1 MHFITFVKTT
11 GQVIDYRQDSS
22 VPPYW
27 TESSLRS
34 AVSNDR
40 NFAEDDID
48 TLAFDALPQYEANFK
63 GPLTPNEHAY
73 DAANNI
79 LKNNPAYV
87 APVVERRWNIGD
99 VMSQLSLAEKT
110 KFINNMTPTVV
121 TAKEELKTPRNL
133 VDTTGVLQFLVDS
146 GDISQD
152 SMSKILA

>member
-22 VPPYW
+22 IPPYW
-27 TESSLRS
+27 TEASLRN

-40 NFAEDDID
+40 NIAESDID
-48 TLAFDALPQYEANFK
+48 TRVFDVLPQYGAEFN
-63 GPLTPNEHAY
+63 GPLMPNEHSY
-73 DAANNI
+73 DAENNI

-87 APVVERRWNIGD
+87 APIFERRWRIND

-121 TAKEELKTPRNL
+121 TAKDELKTPRNFA
-133 VDTTGVLQFLVDS
+133 DTTEVLQFLVDS
-146 GDISQD
+146 GDISQE